1 MTFATHTTNSTSDLN
16 KPLLKEGSR
25 GEAVKE
31 LQKLLLP
38 HRVFVYLNE
47 QGACVFPG
55 EEVIDGI
62 FGAKTKQAV
71 ILYQSINFLVED
83 GIVGDRTWLSLY
95 KGAPADMPILKF
107 GSKGELV
114 EKVQARLAIGGY
126 YQGELDGD
134 FGPITAAAVK
144 ELQKQTGLP
153 VDGIIGVSTWLELS
167 KINTI
172 FC

>member
-1 MTFATHTTNSTSDLN
+1 MTSSTKITNSI
-16 KPLLKEGSR
+16 LKEGSR

-38 HRVFVYLNE
+38 HRAFVYLNE
-47 QGACVFPG
+47 QDACVFPG

-62 FGAKTKQAV
+62 FGANTKQAV
-71 ILYQSINFLVED
+71 ILYQSMKFLVED
-83 GIVGDRTWLSLY
+83 GIVDDCTWRSLY
-95 KGAPADMPILKF
+95 KGAPVDMPILKQ

-134 FGPITAAAVK
+134 FGPITETAVK
-144 ELQKQTGLP
+144 NLQKQTGLFI
-153 VDGIIGVSTWLELS
+153 DGIIGDRTWFELS
-167 KINTI
+167 NINTI
-172 FC
+172 FCE